1 MSQFIKITDQYTYL
15 FSLCICNKVLIYCL
29 GIGQLIVAAF
39 SLAQH
44 FVSVIQFGKIF
55 KCSFNGSTNGSNDAG
70 KKFLS
75 HDMII
80 FDFGLFHELIKVEEC
95 VANYLDGGYM
105 RCLWCIGQMVA
116 LSAALFSMLFIPK
129 AHPIYLWPLLI
140 VQNAYCFGLVILTI
154 ATSDKLLTS
163 LLHPANGHLI
173 LLIVIFFIGT
183 SANYLFDYILWHY
196 YWYQETEY
204 IKRTGSP
211 VVPFWV

>member
-116 LSAALFSMLFIPK
+116 LSAALFSNFNNSNI
-129 AHPIYLWPLLI
+129 
-140 VQNAYCFGLVILTI
+140 
-154 ATSDKLLTS
+154 
-163 LLHPANGHLI
+163 
-173 LLIVIFFIGT
+173 
-183 SANYLFDYILWHY
+183 
-196 YWYQETEY
+196 
-204 IKRTGSP
+204 R
-211 VVPFWV
+211 